1 MIINENGGDFGF
13 IDSLQYP
20 SRDKRTKNWA
30 ICSGCLQCKQQVDNV
45 KIN

>member
-1 MIINENGGDFGF
+1 MIINENGGAFGF

-20 SRDKRTKNWA
+20 SGDRELKTA
-30 ICSGCLQCKQQVDNV
+30 ICLGCLQCKQQVDNV